1 MTGVWCSVQQ
11 DRLESITRTMT
22 TTIQHRGPD
31 DSGVWVD
38 DSIGLGL
45 GHRRL
50 SILDLSSAGHQ
61 PMHSSNDQ
69 YVIVFNGE
77 IYNHLELR
85 AELDN
90 NSNSHAHHRVA
101 GATLKWR
108 GHSDTETLLA
118 GLSIGV

>member
-1 MTGVWCSVQQ
+1 MCGMTGVWCSVQQ

-50 SILDLSSAGHQ
+50 SILDLSLAGHQ
-61 PMHSSNDQ
+61 PMHS
-69 YVIVFNGE
+69 
-77 IYNHLELR
+77 
-85 AELDN
+85 
-90 NSNSHAHHRVA
+90 
-101 GATLKWR
+101 
-108 GHSDTETLLA
+108 
-118 GLSIGV
+118 